1 MPDGGLRIF
10 FGADVESHQR
20 SGPNL
25 AWPDLAFPCL
35 KCGIPEAE
43 GSERNSNK
51 LSGGDGS
58 LS

>member
-1 MPDGGLRIF
+1 MPNVGLRIF
-10 FGADVESHQR
+10 GTDVKSHQR

-25 AWPDLAFPCL
+25 AWPDLAFLYL
-35 KCGIPEAE
+35 KCGIPEAD
-43 GSERNSNK
+43 GSKRNSNK